1 MTAQD
6 TAQDNST
13 GGMRQVVVSP
23 GTIDVV
29 RAEVPRP
36 GAGQVLVRSVL
47 AGVCG
52 SDTHAAA
59 GLHPWIS
66 LPYVPGHEVVGVI
79 AETGAGVSSVRQG
92 QRVTVEPYLPC
103 WDCKQCLRGHQN
115 ICENLGFLGCGDPQ
129 GAMADYFTVDAR
141 RIHVIPDELDDLAA
155 ALIEPLSTPV
165 HAVRLAGGVEGRTV
179 AILGAGSIGLLLLR
193 VVAAQGAKRVVVTAP
208 RAARRERAL
217 ALGADAAV
225 DAFAD
230 DAVDQVRRAL
240 GESADVV
247 FDCVAGEATT
257 RQAIGLADK
266 GGTVVVV
273 GVPSGEV
280 RLPLQ
285 LVQDRQ
291 LRIQGSATYLPEDVA
306 GSIELLRSGSVRPED
321 FVTSVVPMESAAA
334 AFEQA
339 ASPQHIKVLIAI
351 DGTVD
356 PDRAS

>member
-1 MTAQD
+1 MTAQQGSSG
-6 TAQDNST
+6 A
-13 GGMRQVVVSP
+13 MRQVVVSA
-23 GTIDVV
+23 GRIDVV
-29 RAEVPRP
+29 RADIPQP
-36 GAGQVLVRSVL
+36 GPGEVLVRSVL

-59 GLHPWIS
+59 GHHPWIS
-66 LPYVPGHEVVGVI
+66 LPYVPGHEVVGVV
-79 AETGAGVSSVRQG
+79 AETGAGVPPVQPGR
-92 QRVTVEPYLPC
+92 RVTVEPYLPC
-103 WDCKQCLRGHQN
+103 WNCKQCLRGLEN

-141 RIHVIPDELDDLAA
+141 RIHMIPDELDDLAA

-165 HAVRLAGGVEGRTV
+165 HSVRLAGGVAGRTV
-179 AILGAGSIGLLLLR
+179 AVLGAGSIGLLLLR
-193 VVAAQGAKRVVVTAP
+193 AVVAQGAKRVVVTAP
-208 RAARRERAL
+208 RAERRQLAL

-225 DAFAD
+225 DAYAD
-230 DAVDQVRRAL
+230 DAVDQVRGAL

-247 FDCVAGEATT
+247 FDCVATESTT
-257 RQAIGLADK
+257 KQAIGMADK

-291 LRIQGSATYLPEDVA
+291 IRVQGSATYLPEDVA
-306 GSIELLRSGSVRPED
+306 GSIELLRSGVVLPDD
-321 FVTSVVPMESAAA
+321 FVTSVVPMESVAE

-339 ASPQHIKVLIAI
+339 ASPRHIKVLIAI
-351 DGTVD
+351 DGAVD
-356 PDRAS
+356 PHRTG

>member
-1 MTAQD
+1 MT
-6 TAQDNST
+6 T
-13 GGMRQVVVSP
+13 GHSVSRDMRQVVVSA
-23 GTIDVV
+23 GRIDVV
-29 RAEVPRP
+29 RADVPQP
-36 GAGQVLVRSVL
+36 GPGQVLVRSVL

-66 LPYVPGHEVVGVI
+66 LPYVPGHEVVGVV
-79 AETGAGVSSVRQG
+79 AETGGGVSSPEPGR
-92 QRVTVEPYLPC
+92 RVTVEPYLPC
-103 WDCKQCLRGHQN
+103 WNCKQCLQGLEN
-115 ICENLGFLGCGDPQ
+115 LCENLGFLGCGDPQ

-141 RIHVIPDELDDLAA
+141 RIHVIPDELDDRAG

-165 HAVRLAGGVEGRTV
+165 HAVRLAGGVAGRTV
-179 AILGAGSIGLLLLR
+179 AILGAGAIGLLLLR
-193 VVAAQGAKRVVVTAP
+193 TVVSQGAKRVVVTAP
-208 RAARRERAL
+208 RDERRQLAL

-225 DAFAD
+225 DAFAP
-230 DAVDQVRRAL
+230 DAVDQVRTAL

-247 FDCVAGEATT
+247 FDCVASESTI
-257 RQAIGLADK
+257 RQAIGMADK

-291 LRIQGSATYLPEDVA
+291 IRIQGSATYLREDVV
-306 GSIELLRSGSVRPED
+306 GSIELLRSGVVRPDD
-321 FVTSVVPMESAAA
+321 FITSVVPMESVAE

-339 ASPQHIKVLIAI
+339 ASPAHIKVLLAI
-351 DGTVD
+351 TPDGT
-356 PDRAS
+356 R

>member
-1 MTAQD
+1 MTAQQ
-6 TAQDNST
+6 TSSGT
-13 GGMRQVVVSP
+13 MRQVVVSA
-23 GTIDVV
+23 GAIDVV
-29 RAEVPRP
+29 AADVPRP
-36 GAGQVLVRSVL
+36 GAGEVLVRSVL

-66 LPYVPGHEVVGVI
+66 LPYVPGHEVVGLV
-79 AETGAGVSSVRQG
+79 AETGAGVSSPEPGR
-92 QRVTVEPYLPC
+92 RVTVEPYLPC
-103 WDCKQCLRGHQN
+103 WNCKQCLRGLEN

-141 RIHVIPDELDDLAA
+141 RIHVIPDELDDRAA

-165 HAVRLAGGVEGRTV
+165 HAVRVAGGVAGRTV
-179 AILGAGSIGLLLLR
+179 TVLGAGSIGLLLVST
-193 VVAAQGAKRVVVTAP
+193 VVAQGAKRVVVTAP
-208 RAARRERAL
+208 RPERRRLAL

-230 DAVDQVRRAL
+230 DAVEQVRTAL

-247 FDCVAGEATT
+247 FDCVASEATT
-257 RQAIGLADK
+257 RQAIGMADK

-273 GVPSGEV
+273 GVPSGDV

-291 LRIQGSATYLPEDVA
+291 LRIQGSATYLRDDVA
-306 GSIELLRSGSVRPED
+306 ESIRLLTSGVVRPDD
-321 FVTSVVPMESAAA
+321 FITSVVPMESVAE

-339 ASPQHIKVLIAI
+339 ASPRHIKVLVAL
-351 DGTVD
+351 G
-356 PDRAS
+356 AEGAG

>member
-1 MTAQD
+1 MGSEAFEMTPHQSRSG
-6 TAQDNST
+6 T
-13 GGMRQVVVSP
+13 MRQVVVSA
-23 GTIDVV
+23 GSIDVV
-29 RAEVPRP
+29 RADVPRP
-36 GAGQVLVRSVL
+36 GPGEVLVRSVL

-59 GLHPWIS
+59 GLHPWIA
-66 LPYVPGHEVVGVI
+66 LPYVPGHEVVGVV
-79 AETGAGVSSVRQG
+79 AETGAGVSSVTSG

-103 WDCKQCLRGHQN
+103 WNCKQCLRGQEN

-141 RIHVIPDELDDLAA
+141 RIHVVPDELDDRAA

-165 HAVRLAGGVEGRTV
+165 HAVRLAGGVAGRTV

-193 VVAAQGAKRVVVTAP
+193 TVLSQGPKRVVITAP
-208 RAARRERAL
+208 RAERREVGL

-225 DAFAD
+225 DATAP
-230 DAVDQVRRAL
+230 DAVDQVRTAL

-247 FDCVAGEATT
+247 FDCVANESTT
-257 RQAIGLADK
+257 RQAIGMADK

-280 RLPLQ
+280 PLPLQ
-285 LVQDRQ
+285 FVQDRQ
-291 LRIQGSATYLPEDVA
+291 LRIQGSATYLRDDVA
-306 GSIELLRSGSVRPED
+306 DSIELLRSGVVRPDD
-321 FVTSVVPMESAAA
+321 FITSVVPIASVAE

-339 ASPQHIKVLIAI
+339 ASRRHIKVL
-351 DGTVD
+351 VD
-356 PDRAS
+356 IGGDQEG

>member
-1 MTAQD
+1 
-6 TAQDNST
+6 
-13 GGMRQVVVSP
+13 MRQVVVSA
-23 GTIDVV
+23 GAIDVV
-29 RAEVPRP
+29 DVDAPRP
-36 GAGQVLVRSVL
+36 GSGEVLVRSVVT
-47 AGVCG
+47 GVCG

-79 AETGAGVSSVRQG
+79 AETGAGVPGLEPGR
-92 QRVTVEPYLPC
+92 RVTVEPYLPC
-103 WDCKQCLRGHQN
+103 WNCKQCRRGLPN

-141 RIHVIPDELDDLAA
+141 RIHVIPDELDDRAA

-165 HAVRLAGGVEGRTV
+165 HAVRLAGGVAQRAV
-179 AILGAGSIGLLLLR
+179 AILGAGTIGLLLLR
-193 VVAAQGAKRVVVTAP
+193 VVVSQGAQRVVVTAP
-208 RAARRERAL
+208 RPDRRRLAL

-225 DAFAD
+225 DAYAD
-230 DAVDQVRRAL
+230 DAVDQVRAAL

-247 FDCVAGEATT
+247 FDCVATEATT
-257 RQAIGLADK
+257 SQAIGMADK

-280 RLPLQ
+280 QVPLQ

-291 LRIQGSATYLPEDVA
+291 IRIQGSATYLPQDVA
-306 GSIELLRSGSVRPED
+306 GSIELLTSGVVRPDD
-321 FVTSVVPMESAAA
+321 FITSVVPMESIAE

-339 ASPQHIKVLIAI
+339 ASPDHIKVLVAI
-351 DGTVD
+351 ND
-356 PDRAS
+356 AAEE

>member
-1 MTAQD
+1 MTAQENPT
-6 TAQDNST
+6 TA
-13 GGMRQVVVSP
+13 MRQVVVSP
-23 GTIDVV
+23 GRIEVV
-29 RAEVPRP
+29 RAEAPRP

-59 GLHPWIS
+59 GLHPWIT
-66 LPYVPGHEVVGVI
+66 LPYVPGHEVVGVV
-79 AETGAGVSSVRQG
+79 AGTGAGVPSLEPGR
-92 QRVTVEPYLPC
+92 RVTVEPYLPC
-103 WDCKQCLRGHQN
+103 WNCKQCLRGQQN

-141 RIHVIPDELDDLAA
+141 RVHLIPDELDDRTA

-165 HAVRLAGGVEGRTV
+165 HAVRLADGVAGRTV
-179 AILGAGSIGLLLLR
+179 AVLGAGTIGLLLLR
-193 VVAAQGAKRVVVTAP
+193 TVVARGAKRVVVTAP
-208 RAARRERAL
+208 RAERRRLAL

-225 DAFAD
+225 DAYAD
-230 DAVDQVRRAL
+230 DAVEQVRAAL

-247 FDCVAGEATT
+247 FDCVANEATT
-257 RQAIGLADK
+257 RQAIGMADK

-291 LRIQGSATYLPEDVA
+291 IRIQGSATYLPEDVIE
-306 GSIELLRSGSVRPED
+306 SIELLASGVVRAD
-321 FVTSVVPMESAAA
+321 DIVTSVVPLESVAD

-339 ASPQHIKVLIAI
+339 ASPDHVKVLI
-351 DGTVD
+351 TVD
-356 PDRAS
+356 DAVDPHRAQ

>member
-1 MTAQD
+1 MTAQQGFSG
-6 TAQDNST
+6 A
-13 GGMRQVVVSP
+13 MRQVVVSA
-23 GTIDVV
+23 GRIDVV
-29 RAEVPRP
+29 RSDIPQP
-36 GAGQVLVRSVL
+36 GPGEVLVRSVL

-66 LPYVPGHEVVGVI
+66 LPYVPGHEVVGVV
-79 AETGAGVSSVRQG
+79 AETGAGVPPVQPGR
-92 QRVTVEPYLPC
+92 RVTVEPYLPC
-103 WDCKQCLRGHQN
+103 WNCKQCLRGLEN

-141 RIHVIPDELDDLAA
+141 RIHVIPDELDDRAA

-165 HAVRLAGGVEGRTV
+165 HAIRRAGGVAGRTV
-179 AILGAGSIGLLLLR
+179 AVLGAGSIGLLLLR
-193 VVAAQGAKRVVVTAP
+193 AVVAQGAKRVVVTAP
-208 RAARRERAL
+208 RAERRQLAL

-225 DAFAD
+225 DAYAE
-230 DAVDQVRRAL
+230 DAVDQARGAL
-240 GESADVV
+240 EESADVV
-247 FDCVAGEATT
+247 FDCVANESTT
-257 RQAIGLADK
+257 RQAIGMADK

-291 LRIQGSATYLPEDVA
+291 IRVQGSATYLPEDVA
-306 GSIELLRSGSVRPED
+306 GSIELLRSGVVRPDD
-321 FVTSVVPMESAAA
+321 FVTSVVPMESVAE

-339 ASPQHIKVLIAI
+339 ASPRHIKVLIAI
-351 DGTVD
+351 DGAVD
-356 PDRAS
+356 RDSAR

>member
-1 MTAQD
+1 LETIEMTAQQ
-6 TAQDNST
+6 TSSGT
-13 GGMRQVVVSP
+13 MRRVVVSAAGP
-23 GTIDVV
+23 HVV
-29 RAEVPRP
+29 RADVPQP
-36 GAGQVLVRSVL
+36 GPGEVLVRSVL

-66 LPYVPGHEVVGVI
+66 LPYVPGHEVVGVV
-79 AETGAGVSSVRQG
+79 AATGAGVSSVQPGR
-92 QRVTVEPYLPC
+92 RVTVEPYLPC
-103 WDCKQCLRGHQN
+103 WNCKQCSRGLEN

-141 RIHVIPDELDDLAA
+141 RIHVIPEELDDSAA

-165 HAVRLAGGVEGRTV
+165 HAVRLAGGLEGRTV

-193 VVAAQGAKRVVVTAP
+193 TVVSRGPKRVVVTAP
-208 RAARRERAL
+208 REERRQLAL

-225 DAFAD
+225 DAFAE
-230 DAVDQVRRAL
+230 DAVDQVRAAL

-247 FDCVAGEATT
+247 FDCVANESTT
-257 RQAIGLADK
+257 RQAIGMADK

-273 GVPSGEV
+273 GVPSGEI

-291 LRIQGSATYLPEDVA
+291 IRIQGSATYLPDDVA
-306 GSIELLRSGSVRPED
+306 GSIELLTSGVVRPGD
-321 FVTSVVPMESAAA
+321 FITSVVPIEAAA
-334 AFEQA
+334 EAFEQA
-339 ASPQHIKVLIAI
+339 ASPHHIKVLLALDA
-351 DGTVD
+351 DG
-356 PDRAS
+356 RG

>member
-1 MTAQD
+1 MTAQQ
-6 TAQDNST
+6 TPSGT
-13 GGMRQVVVSP
+13 MRQVVVSAER
-23 GTIDVV
+23 IDVV
-29 RAEVPRP
+29 GADVPRP
-36 GAGQVLVRSVL
+36 GVGEVLVRSVL

-66 LPYVPGHEVVGVI
+66 LPYVPGHEVVGVVS
-79 AETGAGVSSVRQG
+79 EVGAGVPSLEPGR
-92 QRVTVEPYLPC
+92 RVTVEPSLPC
-103 WDCKQCLRGHQN
+103 WNCKQCLRGQQN

-141 RIHVIPDELDDLAA
+141 RVHVVPDELDDRAA

-165 HAVRLAGGVEGRTV
+165 HALRLADGVSGRTV

-193 VVAAQGAKRVVVTAP
+193 AALSQGPKRVVVTAP
-208 RAARRERAL
+208 RAERRELAL

-225 DAFAD
+225 DAYAD
-230 DAVDQVRRAL
+230 DAVEQVRAAL

-247 FDCVAGEATT
+247 FDCVASEATT
-257 RQAIGLADK
+257 RQAIGMADK

-273 GVPSGEV
+273 GVPSGEIQ
-280 RLPLQ
+280 LPLQ

-291 LRIQGSATYLPEDVA
+291 IRIQGSATYLPEDVA
-306 GSIELLRSGSVRPED
+306 DSIELLTSGVVRPGD
-321 FVTSVVPMESAAA
+321 FVTSVVPMEGVAE

-351 DGTVD
+351 DGPAD
-356 PDRAS
+356 PDRAG

>member
-1 MTAQD
+1 MTAPQS
-6 TAQDNST
+6 ST
-13 GGMRQVVVSP
+13 GTMRQVVVSP
-23 GTIDVV
+23 GRIDVV
-29 RAEVPRP
+29 RADVPRP
-36 GAGQVLVRSVL
+36 GPGEVLVRSVL

-59 GLHPWIS
+59 GHHPWIS
-66 LPYVPGHEVVGVI
+66 LPYVPGHEVVGVV
-79 AETGAGVSSVRQG
+79 AATGAGVASPEPGR
-92 QRVTVEPYLPC
+92 RVTVEPYLPC
-103 WDCKQCLRGHQN
+103 WTCKQCSRGQPN

-129 GAMADYFTVDAR
+129 GAMADYFTVDVR
-141 RIHVIPDELDDLAA
+141 RLHVIPDELDDRTA

-179 AILGAGSIGLLLLR
+179 AVLGAGSIGLLLLR
-193 VVAAQGAKRVVVTAP
+193 LVVAQGARRVVVTAP
-208 RAARRERAL
+208 RAERRELAL
-217 ALGADAAV
+217 AFGADGAV

-230 DAVDQVRRAL
+230 DAVDQVRTAL

-247 FDCVAGEATT
+247 FDCVATESTT
-257 RQAIGLADK
+257 QQAIGMADK

-291 LRIQGSATYLPEDVA
+291 IRVQGSATYLPEDVA
-306 GSIELLRSGSVRPED
+306 DAIELLRSGVVRPD
-321 FVTSVVPMESAAA
+321 GLVTSVVPLESVAD

-339 ASPQHIKVLIAI
+339 ASPQHVKVLVA
-351 DGTVD
+351 VD
-356 PDRAS
+356 PARATRA